1 MPLSVDEREQF
12 LAQPHV
18 AALSVNAGAE
28 RGPST
33 VPIWYDFVPGDLV
46 WVLTPPGSRK
56 AKLITRAGR
65 FTLLVQ
71 RTNPTNRYVSVEG
84 PVVDTAPATAEEIR
98 RMARRYLSPEQVEPY
113 VAFAA
118 HEHRIRMRPLHW
130 LSADLGG
137 GS

>member
-18 AALSVNAGAE
+18 AALSVSAGAE
-28 RGPST
+28 RGPLT

-46 WVLTPPGSRK
+46 WILTPPDSRK
-56 AKLITRAGR
+56 AKLIAQAGR

-71 RTNPTNRYVSVEG
+71 RASPTTRYVSVEG
-84 PVVDTAPATAEEIR
+84 PVVDMKPATADEIS
-98 RMARRYLSPEQVEPY
+98 RMATRYLSPEQVEPY

-118 HEHRIRMRPLHW
+118 HEHRIWMRPLHW
-130 LSADLGG
+130 LSADLG
-137 GS
+137 